1 LVLPNLIN
9 KNRNTKIKLKEMQNF
24 KKYLLL
30 SIASLAFVSCSSDD
44 DNPVANNVT
53 LEFNNTF
60 KNTTIVLGAATSTS
74 ATTNT
79 SAAGQVHHFSE
90 LKYVISN
97 IRLVKDN
104 GDEVPYNVNDLDKG
118 ATVIDQSKT
127 ATLNYVLS
135 NVPSATYKQ
144 IKFGLGIKPEQN
156 TLDQARFPNF
166 YAAAGANDTAMMWEW
181 GSGYRFTKVEGFYDT
196 DNKTMS
202 IHTGSTVQGTAGSY
216 TQGVNAY
223 RDITLNLTTN
233 AVVGSKAPK
242 IKIKADFDKM
252 LSGKTN
258 TITLSAGTGDA
269 DNATPNIH
277 TAAQM
282 VKFVD
287 NFGGNGSSDITGMF
301 SVTGVEN

>member
-1 LVLPNLIN
+1 
-9 KNRNTKIKLKEMQNF
+9 MQNL

-30 SIASLAFVSCSSDD
+30 SIAAMAFVSCSN
-44 DNPVANNVT
+44 DNDSPVANNVT

-60 KNTTIVLGAATSTS
+60 KSSTIVLGDAAAAS

-79 SAAGQVHHFSE
+79 SAAGQIHHFSE

-97 IRLVKDN
+97 IRLIKDD
-104 GDEVPYNVNDLDKG
+104 GSEVPYNINDLDKG
-118 ATVIDQSKT
+118 ATVIDQAKV
-127 ATLNYVLS
+127 ATLSYVLS

-156 TLDQARFPNF
+156 TLDQVKFPNF
-166 YAAAGANDTAMMWEW
+166 YAAAGANDTEMMWEW
-181 GSGYRFTKVEGFYDT
+181 GSGYRFTKIEGFYDT

-202 IHTGSTVQGTAGSY
+202 IHTGSTVAGSEGNY

-223 RDITLNLTTN
+223 RDITLDLSTN
-233 AVVGSKAPK
+233 AVVGNNAPK
-242 IKIKADFDKM
+242 IKINADFDKM
-252 LSGKTN
+252 LSGKIN
-258 TITLSAGTGDA
+258 TITLSTGTEMGN
-269 DNATPNIH
+269 NATPNIH

-287 NFGGNGSSDITGMF
+287 NLGGNGSSDISGMF
-301 SVTGVEN
+301 SVSGVQN

>member
-1 LVLPNLIN
+1 METL
-9 KNRNTKIKLKEMQNF
+9 

-30 SIASLAFVSCSSDD
+30 SAVALTFASCSNDD
-44 DNPVANNVT
+44 DTPAANNLT

-60 KNTTIVLGAATSTS
+60 KEKTIVLGDATSAS

-79 SAAGQVHHFSE
+79 SAAGQIHHFSE

-97 IRLVKDN
+97 IRLIKDD
-104 GDEVPYNVNDLDKG
+104 GSEVPYNVNDLDKG
-118 ATVIDQSKT
+118 ATVIDQAKAAS
-127 ATLNYVLS
+127 LSYVLN

-144 IKFGLGIKPEQN
+144 IKFGLGIKTEQN
-156 TLDQARFPNF
+156 TLDQTRFPKF
-166 YAAAGANDTAMMWEW
+166 YAAAGANDTEMMWEW
-181 GSGYRFTKVEGFYDT
+181 GTGYRFTKIEGFYDG
-196 DNKTMS
+196 DNKVMS
-202 IHTGSTVQGTAGSY
+202 IHTGSTVAGEEGAY

-223 RDITLNLTTN
+223 RDVTLNLTTN

-242 IKIKADFDKM
+242 IKIKADFDKL
-252 LSGKTN
+252 LSGKIN
-258 TITLSAGTGDA
+258 TITLSTGTTMA

-287 NFGGNGSSDITGMF
+287 NLGGNGTSDISGMF
-301 SVTGVEN
+301 SVTSVEN

>member
-1 LVLPNLIN
+1 
-9 KNRNTKIKLKEMQNF
+9 MQNF
-24 KKYLLL
+24 KKYF
-30 SIASLAFVSCSSDD
+30 IAATAAFAFVSCSNDD
-44 DNPVANNVT
+44 QNAVSNNLT

-60 KNTTIVLGAATSTS
+60 KNTTIVLGDAASAS
-74 ATTNT
+74 ATANT

-97 IRLVKDN
+97 IRLVKED
-104 GDEVPYNVNDLDKG
+104 GSEVPYNVNDLDKG
-118 ATVIDQSKT
+118 AAVIDQSKT
-127 ATLNYVLS
+127 ASLSYVLT
-135 NVPSATYKQ
+135 NVPSASYKL

-156 TLDQARFPNF
+156 TLDQVRFPKF
-166 YAAAGANDTAMMWEW
+166 YAAAGANDTQMMWEW

-196 DNKTMS
+196 DNKAMS
-202 IHTGSTVQGTAGSY
+202 IHTGSTVEGTAGAY

-233 AVVGSKAPK
+233 AVVGSSAPK

-252 LSGKTN
+252 LSGKIN
-258 TITLSAGTGDA
+258 TITLSTGTGMN
-269 DNATPNIH
+269 DNATPNVH

-287 NFGGNGSSDITGMF
+287 NLGGNGTNDISGMF
-301 SVTGVEN
+301 SVTAVEN

>member
-1 LVLPNLIN
+1 
-9 KNRNTKIKLKEMQNF
+9 MQNL

-30 SIASLAFVSCSSDD
+30 AVTALAFVSCSSDD
-44 DNPVANNVT
+44 DNPAGNNVT
-53 LEFNNTF
+53 LEFDNTF
-60 KNTTIVLGAATSTS
+60 KNTTIVLGDAASTS
-74 ATTNT
+74 ATMNT

-97 IRLVKDN
+97 IRLVKDD
-104 GDEVPYNVNDLDKG
+104 GSEVAYNINDLDKG

-127 ATLNYVLS
+127 ATLRYVLS
-135 NVPSATYKQ
+135 NIPASTYKQ

-156 TLDQARFPNF
+156 TLDQVRFPNF
-166 YAAAGANDTAMMWEW
+166 YAAAGANDTSMMWEW
-181 GSGYRFTKVEGFYDT
+181 GSGYRFTKIEGFYDT

-202 IHTGSTVQGTAGSY
+202 IHTGSTVEGTKGNTATY

-233 AVVGSKAPK
+233 AIVGSNAPK

-258 TITLSAGTGDA
+258 TITLSTGTGGS

-287 NFGGNGSSDITGMF
+287 NFGGNGTSDITGMF
-301 SVTGVEN
+301 SVTSVEN